1 MSNANED
8 RVTRTGRIGHCG
20 IVATTESSRSVALR
34 CCLRTPVSSPL
45 TDNEPMSLKRTLAAV
60 AFTVAAFGQTPSSA
74 PSNVVPYGMSISPDA
89 AKKVAAAAIAE
100 AHKNNWEMAVAVVDP
115 AGYLVY
121 FERMQDTQLGSVEVA
136 IDKAKSAA
144 LFRRPTK
151 AFQDIVAG
159 GGEGL
164 RMLKLTGAIPVEGGI
179 PLVAGGKIIGAV
191 GASGGSSDQDGRTA
205 QAGAAAMK

>member
-1 MSNANED
+1 M
-8 RVTRTGRIGHCG
+8 
-20 IVATTESSRSVALR
+20 
-34 CCLRTPVSSPL
+34 P
-45 TDNEPMSLKRTLAAV
+45 LKRTLAAL
-60 AFTVAAFGQTPSSA
+60 ALTVAAFGQA
-74 PSNVVPYGMSISPDA
+74 PPAAPANVPYGIPVAADA
-89 AKKVAAAAIAE
+89 AKKIAAAAIAE
-100 AHKNNWEMAVAVVDP
+100 ARKNNWAMAVAVVDTG
-115 AGYLVY
+115 GYLVY

-151 AFQDIVAG
+151 AFQDTLAG

-164 RMLKLTGAIPVEGGI
+164 RILSLRGAVPVEGGI
-179 PLVAGGKIIGAV
+179 PIIVDGKLIGAV